1 VILLGSDLVLGKK
14 KKKKKTKKM
23 ICWLIN
29 LIKIY
34 GQRNVDIFFNNIYI
48 YIYILRR
55 PEKMSVNSDASRPH
69 PLCYCGVRAR
79 LRYSWTSD
87 NPGRKWYGC
96 IKYKVILKLINCDLF
111 FC

>member
-1 VILLGSDLVLGKK
+1 
-14 KKKKKTKKM
+14 
-23 ICWLIN
+23 
-29 LIKIY
+29 
-34 GQRNVDIFFNNIYI
+34 
-48 YIYILRR
+48 
-55 PEKMSVNSDASRPH
+55 MSVNSDESRPP

-96 IKYKVILKLINCDLF
+96 IKYKVILKLINCDLI

>member
-1 VILLGSDLVLGKK
+1 MSKLNG
-14 KKKKKTKKM
+14 
-23 ICWLIN
+23 LIYLTYLYVYN
-29 LIKIY
+29 
-34 GQRNVDIFFNNIYI
+34 FFF
-48 YIYILRR
+48 LFWGR
-55 PEKMSVNSDASRPH
+55 PEKMSVNSDESRPP

-96 IKYKVILKLINCDLF
+96 IKYKVILKLINCDLI